1 VAFQRSAGRN
11 LTPAGLR
18 QVETALYPAVSDARR
33 CADQGNGENAM
44 LTRRR
49 FHTTVAGATVA
60 ASAIGAPAIAQK
72 KGGEAIVAQQSPPPS
87 LDAQTTSAQHARNI
101 TTHIWET
108 LYARDEAGNV
118 VPDLAEGVNIS
129 PDGLTY
135 SFKLRKAKFHNG
147 KDMTSADVR
156 ASMERYKRVGNSGA
170 VLRDVVAFEAPSAD
184 TFVMKLSKP
193 VPSLLDGISSPRAP
207 FAIMPAEEGG
217 KEANRIEYIGTGP
230 FQFGE
235 YRPDSHVLLRRFDGY
250 VANGAY
256 KERDGFAGRKTV
268 HLDSVRFR
276 FMPEAGARVAA
287 LEAGEIH
294 INELIPT
301 PAAQRLKSNRNIKIH
316 EMMPWAFQVIVMN
329 HSQGPMQNLKFRQ
342 AIQAALD
349 YEEII
354 AIANDGL
361 YRMTHGWQ
369 HPGGTYFAGDI
380 GKELYNQKN
389 VAKAKQL
396 LAESGYRGEEIIF
409 LGDSTIA
416 NHKGVTEV
424 GTEQLRKLLG
434 INVRAH
440 IVDWPTASSIR
451 LKPEGWHLWALG
463 MGIEPYEGPF
473 NVAGLFVKPQLQTH
487 VEDPVLEEAH
497 TRLVSSPQLADRQ
510 KAMADIQRRMYDN
523 VTSIKLGDFGII
535 QGARANVEN
544 FKPYRA
550 PRMWDVWLA

>member
-1 VAFQRSAGRN
+1 
-11 LTPAGLR
+11 
-18 QVETALYPAVSDARR
+18 
-33 CADQGNGENAM
+33 M
-44 LTRRR
+44 ITRRR
-49 FHTTVAGATVA
+49 FHATVAGTAVA
-60 ASAIGAPAIAQK
+60 ASTISAPAIAQK
-72 KGGEAIVAQQSPPPS
+72 KGGECIIAQNSPPPS
-87 LDAQTTSAQHARNI
+87 LDGPTTSAQHARNI
-101 TTHIWET
+101 TTHIWEA
-108 LYARDEAGNV
+108 LYGRDENGNV

-129 PDGLTY
+129 PDGMTY
-135 SFKLRKAKFHNG
+135 TFKLRKAKFHNG
-147 KDMTSADVR
+147 KDMTSVDVK
-156 ASMERYKRVGNSGA
+156 ASMERYKKVGNSSA
-170 VLRDVVAFEAPSAD
+170 VLRDVAAFEAPSAD
-184 TFVMKLSKP
+184 TFVMKLTKP
-193 VPSLLDGISSPRAP
+193 VPSLLDGISSPRAI

-217 KEANRIEYIGTGP
+217 KEANKIDYIGTGP
-230 FQFGE
+230 FQFVE
-235 YRPDSHVLLRRFDGY
+235 YRPDSHVRLRRFDGY
-250 VANGAY
+250 VPNTAY
-256 KERDGFAGRKTV
+256 KERDGFVGKKTV
-268 HLDSVRFR
+268 HIDSVMFR

-294 INELIPT
+294 INELILA
-301 PAAQRLKSNRNIKIH
+301 PAAQRLKNNRNVKVV
-316 EMMPWAFQVIVMN
+316 EMMPWAFQVIIMN
-329 HSQGPMQNLKFRQ
+329 HSQGMMGNLKFRQ

-354 AIANDGL
+354 AIANDGN

-369 HPGGTYFAGDI
+369 HPGSTYFAGDI

-396 LAESGYRGEEIIF
+396 LAESGYKGEEIVF

-424 GTEQLRKLLG
+424 GSEQLKKLG
-434 INVRAH
+434 VNVKPL
-440 IVDWPTASSIR
+440 IVDWPTASAMR

-473 NVAGLFVKPQLQTH
+473 NVAGFFVKPQLQPH
-487 VEDPVLEEAH
+487 VEDPILEEAYG
-497 TRLVSSPQLADRQ
+497 RLQNSAQLEDRK

-523 VTSIKLGDFGII
+523 VTAIKLGDFGII

>member
-1 VAFQRSAGRN
+1 
-11 LTPAGLR
+11 
-18 QVETALYPAVSDARR
+18 
-33 CADQGNGENAM
+33 M
-44 LTRRR
+44 ITRRR
-49 FHTTVAGATVA
+49 FHATVAGTAVA
-60 ASAIGAPAIAQK
+60 ASTIGAPAIAQK

-108 LYARDEAGNV
+108 LFSRDENGNV

-147 KDMTSADVR
+147 KDMTSTDVA
-156 ASMERYKRVGNSGA
+156 ASMARYKKVGNSSA
-170 VLRDVVAFEAPSAD
+170 VLRDAVAFESPSAD
-184 TFVMKLSKP
+184 TFVMKLGRP
-193 VPSLLDGISSPRAP
+193 VPSLLDGISSPRAI
-207 FAIMPAEEGG
+207 FAIMPAEEAA
-217 KEANRIEYIGTGP
+217 KDVNKIDYIGTGP
-230 FQFGE
+230 FQFVE
-235 YRPDSHVLLRRFDGY
+235 YRPDAHVKLKRFDGY
-250 VANGAY
+250 VQNTAY
-256 KERDGFAGRKTV
+256 QGRDGFAGKKTA
-268 HLDSVRFR
+268 HLDGVTIR

-294 INELIPT
+294 FNELIPT

-316 EMMPWAFQVIVMN
+316 EMMPWAFQCIIMN
-329 HSQGPMQNLKFRQ
+329 HSQGMMGNLKFRQ

-389 VAKAKQL
+389 AAKAKQL
-396 LAESGYRGEEIIF
+396 LAESGYKGEEIIF

-416 NHKGVTEV
+416 NHKGTVEV
-424 GTEQLRKLLG
+424 GSEQLKKLG
-434 INVRAH
+434 VNVKPL
-440 IVDWPTASSIR
+440 IVDWPTASTMR

-473 NVAGLFVKPQLQTH
+473 NVAGFFVKPQLQPH
-487 VEDPVLEEAH
+487 VEDPILEEAFG
-497 TRLVSSPQLADRQ
+497 RLQNSPQLDARK

-523 VTSIKLGDFGII
+523 VTAIKLGDFGII
-535 QGARANVEN
+535 QGTRANVEN

>member
-1 VAFQRSAGRN
+1 MALQRSAGLN
-11 LTPAGLR
+11 LTPVPLR
-18 QVETALYPAVSDARR
+18 RAETPLYPFAIGTRGSA
-33 CADQGNGENAM
+33 AAGNGETAM

-108 LYARDEAGNV
+108 LYSRDEAGNV
-118 VPDLAEGVNIS
+118 VPDLAEGVNVS
-129 PDGLTY
+129 PDGMTY

-156 ASMERYKRVGNSGA
+156 ASMERYKRVGNSAA

-184 TFVMKLSKP
+184 SFVMKLSKP

-217 KEANRIEYIGTGP
+217 KEANKIEYIGTGP
-230 FQFGE
+230 FQFVE

-256 KERDGFAGRKTV
+256 KERDGFAGRKTA
-268 HLDSVRFR
+268 HLDTVRIR

-294 INELIPT
+294 VNELIPT
-301 PAAQRLKSNRNIKIH
+301 PAAQRLKNNRNIKIH
-316 EMMPWAFQVIVMN
+316 EMMPWAFQVIIMN
-329 HSQGPMQNLKFRQ
+329 HSQGPMQNVKFRQ

-369 HPGGTYFAGDI
+369 HPGSTYFAGDI

-424 GTEQLRKLLG
+424 GTEQLRRLLG

-440 IVDWPTASSIR
+440 IVDWPTASSMR

-473 NVAGLFVKPQLQTH
+473 NVAGFFVKPQLQPH
-487 VEDPVLEEAH
+487 VEDPVLEEAFA
-497 TRLVSSPQLADRQ
+497 RLQNSPQLADRQ

-523 VTSIKLGDFGII
+523 VTAIKLGDFGII

>member
-1 VAFQRSAGRN
+1 LAFQRSAGRN

-301 PAAQRLKSNRNIKIH
+301 PAAQRLKNNRNIKIH

>member
-1 VAFQRSAGRN
+1 
-11 LTPAGLR
+11 
-18 QVETALYPAVSDARR
+18 
-33 CADQGNGENAM
+33 M
-44 LTRRR
+44 ITRRR
-49 FHTTVAGATVA
+49 FHAGVAGASVA
-60 ASAIGAPAIAQK
+60 ASTIGAPAIAQK
-72 KGGEAIVAQQSPPPS
+72 KGGDAIVAQVSPPPS
-87 LDAQTTSAQHARNI
+87 LDAPTTSAQHARNI

-108 LYARDEAGNV
+108 LYARDENGNV

-135 SFKLRKAKFHNG
+135 TFKLRKAKFHNG
-147 KDMTSADVR
+147 KDMTSVDVK
-156 ASMERYKRVGNSGA
+156 ASMERYKKVGNSSA
-170 VLRDVVAFEAPSAD
+170 VLRDVAAFEAPSAD
-184 TFVMKLSKP
+184 TFAMKLTRP
-193 VPSLLDGISSPRAP
+193 VPSLLDGISSPRAI

-217 KEANRIEYIGTGP
+217 KEANKVEYIGTGP
-230 FQFGE
+230 FSFVE
-235 YRPDSHVLLRRFDGY
+235 YRPDSHVRLRRFDGY
-250 VANGAY
+250 VPNTAY
-256 KERDGFAGRKTV
+256 QGRDGFAGKKTA
-268 HLDSVRFR
+268 HLDTVTVRFIS
-276 FMPEAGARVAA
+276 EAGARVAA

-294 INELIPT
+294 VNELIPT
-301 PAAQRLKSNRNIKIH
+301 PAAARLKNNRNIKIH
-316 EMMPWAFQVIVMN
+316 EMMPWAFQVIIMN
-329 HSQGPMQNLKFRQ
+329 HSQGMMQNLKFRQ
-342 AIQAALD
+342 AIQAVLD

-369 HPGGTYFAGDI
+369 HPGSTYFAGDI

-396 LAESGYRGEEIIF
+396 LAESGYKGEEIIF

-424 GTEQLRKLLG
+424 GTEQLRKQLG
-434 INVRAH
+434 INVRPH
-440 IVDWPTASSIR
+440 IVDWPTASSLR

-473 NVAGLFVKPQLQTH
+473 NVAGFFVKPQLQPH
-487 VEDPVLEEAH
+487 VEDPVLEEAYL
-497 TRLVSSPQLADRQ
+497 RLQTSPTLDARK

-523 VTSIKLGDFGII
+523 VTAIKLGDFGLI

-550 PRMWDVWLA
+550 PRMWDVWLS

>member
-1 VAFQRSAGRN
+1 
-11 LTPAGLR
+11 
-18 QVETALYPAVSDARR
+18 
-33 CADQGNGENAM
+33 M
-44 LTRRR
+44 ITRRG
-49 FHTTVAGATVA
+49 FPAAVAGAGAAATVV
-60 ASAIGAPAIAQK
+60 GAPAIAQK

-108 LYARDEAGNV
+108 LYARDESGNV

-129 PDGLTY
+129 PDGMTY

-156 ASMERYKRVGNSGA
+156 ASMERYKKVGNSSA
-170 VLRDVVAFEAPSAD
+170 VLRDVVAFEAPSPD

-207 FAIMPAEEGG
+207 FAIMPEEQGG
-217 KEANRIEYIGTGP
+217 KEANKIDYIGTGP
-230 FQFGE
+230 FQFAE

-250 VANGAY
+250 VANTAY

-268 HLDSVRFR
+268 HLDSVRIR
-276 FMPEAGARVAA
+276 FMPEAGARAAA

-294 INELIPT
+294 VNELIPT
-301 PAAQRLKSNRNIKIH
+301 PAAQRLKSNRNIRIH

-342 AIQAALD
+342 AIQAVLD

-361 YRMTHGWQ
+361 YRLTHGWQ

-396 LAESGYRGEEIIF
+396 LAESGYKGEEIVF

-424 GTEQLRKLLG
+424 GTEQLRRLLG

-440 IVDWPTASSIR
+440 IVDWPTASSMR

-473 NVAGLFVKPQLQTH
+473 NVAGFFAKPQLQTH
-487 VEDPVLEEAH
+487 VEDPVFEEAFA
-497 TRLVSSPQLADRQ
+497 RLQSSPQLADRQ
-510 KAMADIQRRMYDN
+510 KAMADLQRRMYDN
-523 VTSIKLGDFGII
+523 VTAIKLGDFGII

>member
-1 VAFQRSAGRN
+1 
-11 LTPAGLR
+11 
-18 QVETALYPAVSDARR
+18 
-33 CADQGNGENAM
+33 M

-108 LYARDEAGNV
+108 LYARDETGNV

-129 PDGLTY
+129 SDGLTY

-156 ASMERYKRVGNSGA
+156 ASMERYKKVGNSGA

-217 KEANRIEYIGTGP
+217 KEANKIEYIGTGP

-250 VANGAY
+250 VANSAY
-256 KERDGFAGRKTV
+256 KERDGFAGRKTA

-294 INELIPT
+294 VNELIPT
-301 PAAQRLKSNRNIKIH
+301 PAAQRLKNNRNIKIH

-329 HSQGPMQNLKFRQ
+329 HSQGPMQNVKFRQ
-342 AIQAALD
+342 AIQAVLD

-396 LAESGYRGEEIIF
+396 LAESGYKGEEIIF

-487 VEDPVLEEAH
+487 VEDAVLEEAH
-497 TRLVSSPQLADRQ
+497 TRLVSSPQLAERQ
-510 KAMADIQRRMYDN
+510 KAMADIQRRMYNN

>member
-1 VAFQRSAGRN
+1 
-11 LTPAGLR
+11 
-18 QVETALYPAVSDARR
+18 
-33 CADQGNGENAM
+33 M
-44 LTRRR
+44 ITRRR
-49 FHTTVAGATVA
+49 FHATVAGVTA
-60 ASAIGAPAIAQK
+60 ASTLGAPAIAQK
-72 KGGEAIVAQQSPPPS
+72 KGGEMIVAQQSPPPS
-87 LDAQTTSAQHARNI
+87 LDAQTTTAQHSRNI
-101 TTHIWET
+101 TTNIWET
-108 LYARDEAGNV
+108 LYARDENGNV

-129 PDGLTY
+129 SDGLTY
-135 SFKLRKAKFHNG
+135 TFKLRKAKFHNG
-147 KDMTSADVR
+147 KDMTSADVK
-156 ASMERYKRVGNSGA
+156 ASMERYQKVGGSRQ
-170 VLRDVVAFEAPSAD
+170 VLADVAAMEAPSSD
-184 TFVMKLSKP
+184 SFVMKLKKP

-207 FAIMPAEEGG
+207 FVIMPAEEGG
-217 KEANRIEYIGTGP
+217 KEAGKIEFIGTGP
-230 FQFGE
+230 YQFVE
-235 YRPDSHVLLRRFDGY
+235 FRPDAHVKLKRFEGYVQNTAYQGRDGY
-250 VANGAY
+250 
-256 KERDGFAGRKTV
+256 AGKKTA
-268 HLDSVRFR
+268 HLDTVTIR

-294 INELIPT
+294 FNELIPT
-301 PAAQRLKSNRNIKIH
+301 PAAQRLKNNRNIKIH
-316 EMMPWAFQVIVMN
+316 EMMPWAFQVIIMN
-329 HSQGPMQNLKFRQ
+329 HSQGPMQNVKFRQ

-396 LAESGYRGEEIIF
+396 LAESGYKGEEIVF

-440 IVDWPTASSIR
+440 IVDWPTASTMR

-473 NVAGLFVKPQLQTH
+473 NVAGFFVKPQMQTH
-487 VEDPVLEEAH
+487 VEDPVLEEAYG
-497 TRLVSSPQLADRQ
+497 RLQNSASLDDRK

-535 QGARANVEN
+535 QGTRANVEN
-544 FKPYRA
+544 FKPYRS
-550 PRMWDVWLA
+550 PRLWDIWLA

>member
-1 VAFQRSAGRN
+1 
-11 LTPAGLR
+11 
-18 QVETALYPAVSDARR
+18 
-33 CADQGNGENAM
+33 M
-44 LTRRR
+44 ITRRR
-49 FHTTVAGATVA
+49 FHIAAAGAGVA
-60 ASAIGAPAIAQK
+60 ASSIGAPAIAQK
-72 KGGEAIVAQQSPPPS
+72 KGGEAVVAQQSPPPS

-108 LYARDEAGNV
+108 LYARDESGNV
-118 VPDLAEGVNIS
+118 VPDLAEGVNVS
-129 PDGLTY
+129 PDGLSY

-147 KDMTSADVR
+147 KDMNSTDVK
-156 ASMERYKRVGNSGA
+156 ASMERYKKVGNSSQ
-170 VLRDVVAFEAPSAD
+170 VLRDVAAFEAPSAD
-184 TFVMKLSKP
+184 TFVMKLGRP
-193 VPSLLDGISSPRAP
+193 VPSLLDGISSPRAI
-207 FAIMPAEEGG
+207 FAIMPADEAA
-217 KEANRIEYIGTGP
+217 KEVNKIDHIGTGP
-230 FQFGE
+230 FQFVE
-235 YRPDSHVLLRRFDGY
+235 YRPDSHVKLRRFDGY
-250 VANGAY
+250 VQNTAY
-256 KERDGFAGRKTV
+256 QGRDGFAGKKTA
-268 HLDSVRFR
+268 HLDSVMIR

-301 PAAQRLKSNRNIKIH
+301 PAANRLKSNRNIKIH
-316 EMMPWAFQVIVMN
+316 EMMPWAFQVIIMN
-329 HSQGPMQNLKFRQ
+329 HSQGMMANLKFRQ

-361 YRMTHGWQ
+361 YRMLHGWQ

-380 GKELYNQKN
+380 GKDLYNQKN
-389 VAKAKQL
+389 MAKAKQL
-396 LAESGYRGEEIIF
+396 LAESGYKGEEIVF

-424 GTEQLRKLLG
+424 GSEQLRKFG
-434 INVRAH
+434 INIKTL
-440 IVDWPTASSIR
+440 IVDWPTASTMR

-473 NVAGLFVKPQLQTH
+473 NVAGFFVKPQLQTH
-487 VEDPVLEEAH
+487 VEDPILEEAYG
-497 TRLVSSPQLADRQ
+497 RLQNSAQLEDRK

-523 VTSIKLGDFGII
+523 VTAIKLGDFGII